1 MQTYKELLKEGEKLN
16 DTNFCSVVALST
28 LADISFKR
36 AKRKLEKAGVR
47 THGAGADVMGFLKVL
62 QNQGKTVSAIQVS
75 GTMTANQATKRFKTG
90 KYFVVF
96 NGSICHCSALVNG
109 KYNDWI
115 DQSVRGKA
123 PRYKIALILKITDNN
138 A

>member
-36 AKRKLEKAGVR
+36 AKRKLEKAGAR
-47 THGAGADVMGFLKVL
+47 THGTGADIMGFLKVL
-62 QNQGKTVSAIQVS
+62 KNQGKTVNAIPVADS
-75 GTMTANQATKRFKTG
+75 MTANQATKRFKTG

-96 NGSICHCSALVNG
+96 NGSICHCAALVDG

-123 PRYKIALILKITDNN
+123 PRYKIAIIFRITENN
-138 A
+138 V